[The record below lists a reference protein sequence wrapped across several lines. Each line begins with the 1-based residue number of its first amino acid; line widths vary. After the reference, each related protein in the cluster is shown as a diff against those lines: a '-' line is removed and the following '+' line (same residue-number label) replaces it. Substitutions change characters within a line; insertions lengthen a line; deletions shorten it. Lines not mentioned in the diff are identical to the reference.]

1 VAAFASRGATMSL
14 LNSTELD
21 CRSDRTLPTA
31 GMRKPLRSSFSCS
44 LQCFAVYH
52 PDDGQFG
59 LCLFQRLGDG
69 LLGVLMSAR
78 ATSYFA
84 ITAAGMMG
92 TPPSNFSPTLSA
104 STCGISH
111 CLIYGCGVESSD
123 LLQRLGK
130 PGDTLAYLVSGELL
144 RRLRRKKMSGR
155 ASHLDFSSC

>member
-1 VAAFASRGATMSL
+1 MSL

-69 LLGVLMSAR
+69 LLGEGLESAR

-84 ITAAGMMG
+84 ITAAGMTG
-92 TPPSNFSPTLSA
+92 TPPFNFSPTLSA
-104 STCGISH
+104 STCG
-111 CLIYGCGVESSD
+111 
-123 LLQRLGK
+123 
-130 PGDTLAYLVSGELL
+130 
-144 RRLRRKKMSGR
+144 
-155 ASHLDFSSC
+155 